1 MAIILDIK
9 SEENQLGVSSATQ
22 NHGARTPEE
31 IHLDNL
37 QITQKRIEELL
48 EEEEED
54 DDGMLRPT
62 IEAFEQALFL
72 VNEAAKIMQ
81 TGFGKAWVCSDYEG
95 GITLTWSRK
104 QPEAEVRLICH
115 PRNPEKTYIYHEYGD
130 DYAVVAPVDSA
141 TLADWL
147 NWLNQG

>member
-1 MAIILDIK
+1 MMKATDFNLAIF
-9 SEENQLGVSSATQ
+9 Q
-22 NHGARTPEE
+22 

-37 QITQKRIEELL
+37 QITQKQIEELL

-72 VNEAAKIMQ
+72 VNEAAKIMR
-81 TGFGKAWVCSDYEG
+81 TGFGKAWVCSDDEG
-95 GITLTWSRK
+95 GITLTWSRT

-115 PRNPEKTYIYHEYGD
+115 ARNSEKTYIYHEYGD
-130 DYAVVAPVDSA
+130 DYAVVEVDSA
-141 TLADWL
+141 ILAHWL
-147 NWLNQG
+147 NWLNRV